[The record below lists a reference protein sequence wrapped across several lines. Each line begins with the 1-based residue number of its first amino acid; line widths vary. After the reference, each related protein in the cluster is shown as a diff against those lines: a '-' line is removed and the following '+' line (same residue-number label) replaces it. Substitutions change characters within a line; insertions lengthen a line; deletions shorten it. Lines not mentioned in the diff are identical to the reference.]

1 MTNVYFVRHATPN
14 YGNHDDLT
22 RELTAQGLKDRE
34 RVTSFLL
41 DKEIDAVFSS
51 PYRRSIDT
59 VKQFAD
65 AVNLQIKLIDDFR
78 ERKIDSAWIDNF
90 DSFCKKQWE
99 NFDFKLQGGESLGEV
114 QKRNINALN
123 RVLQTHANQNIV
135 IGSHGTALSTIINYY
150 DPSFGCEEFYRIKD
164 LMPFI
169 VKFVFDKDK
178 CIGIEKYEI

>member
-34 RVTSFLL
+34 LVTSFLL
-41 DKEIDAVFSS
+41 NKEIGVVFSS
-51 PYRRSIDT
+51 PYKRAIDT
-59 VKQFAD
+59 IKQFAD
-65 AVNLQIKLIDDFR
+65 IRQMEINLVEDFR
-78 ERKIDSAWIDNF
+78 ERKIGNAWIGNF

-99 NFDFKLQGGESLGEV
+99 DFNFKHQGGESLGEV
-114 QKRNINALN
+114 QKRNIYALN
-123 RVLQTHANQNIV
+123 RILQTYADKNIV

-169 VKFVFDKDK
+169 VKFAFDKK
-178 CIGIEKYEI
+178 RCIKIEKYKI